1 MRLSR
6 LLVVGL
12 TVLLVGT
19 GVTVT
24 DAAPRKGASV
34 PSPTVTGPIP
44 STQGSH
50 GRPQTDSA
58 FDLEPYGYAEE
69 EFFVSGTAKTYTAK
83 PSTAEYTTRMLVRRP
98 IDPKDFN
105 GTVIVEWNNVT
116 AQHDQTPDY
125 FWSYPMILRE
135 GFAYVIVSAQA
146 AGICCAPPLA
156 LQVIDNGRY
165 KNLQHPGDD
174 YSFDMFSQVAKSVR
188 DPKGVDPLAG
198 LKVKRA
204 LASGHSQS
212 ASRLHTYVN
221 EVHPDADVFDD
232 LFIDGG
238 GSQTFPAE
246 PLAPVLHMREEG
258 WQPSPVEPNVDRNY
272 RLWEVAGATHG
283 DYWMVRAQF
292 DNPERLIP
300 QQEQFGP
307 GWREREEDLVGNY
320 GYDVEPRQTTCPIGG
335 GMFPKRYAVSAG
347 LKRLDEWVRTGRPAP
362 RVPRLEFDS
371 TGQVARDEFGNGKG
385 GLRLPPIDVPVATY
399 ASGACQLFGVT
410 IPLPPT
416 TMRELYPSHADYVGK
431 MQAATDRAVAAGVL
445 LAEDAADLMARAEG
459 SLVPDRRVRSPLPP
473 HLVPEPTS

>member
-1 MRLSR
+1 MRGSR

-12 TVLLVGT
+12 SALLIGVGPASQAT
-19 GVTVT
+19 
-24 DAAPRKGASV
+24 PRKGQSV

-69 EFFVSGTAKTYTAK
+69 EFFVSGTAKTYTAE
-83 PSTAEYTTRMLVRRP
+83 PTSADYTTRMLVRRP

-135 GFAYVIVSAQA
+135 GYAYVVVSAQA

-156 LQVIDNGRY
+156 LQFIDNGRY
-165 KNLQHPGDD
+165 RDLSHPGDD
-174 YSFDMFSQVAKSVR
+174 YSFDMFSQVAKSLR
-188 DPKGVDPLAG
+188 DPTGVDPLAG

-204 LASGHSQS
+204 LAAGHSQS
-212 ASRLHTYVN
+212 ASRLYTYVN
-221 EVHPDADVFDD
+221 EVHPDADVFDGF
-232 LFIDGG
+232 FIDGG
-238 GSQTFPAE
+238 GSQTYPAE

-258 WQPSPVEPNVDRNY
+258 WQASPVEPNVDRNY

-283 DYWMVRAQF
+283 DYWVVRAQF

-335 GMFPKRYAVSAG
+335 GMFPKRYAVSAA

-362 RVPRLEFDS
+362 RVPRLEFDPN
-371 TGQVARDEFGNGKG
+371 GQVARDEFGNGKG

-416 TMRELYPSHADYVGK
+416 TMRELYPTHDDYVTK
-431 MQAATDRAVAAGVL
+431 MQTATDAAVAAGIL
-445 LAEDAADLMARAEG
+445 LPEDAADLMARAQS

-473 HLVPEPTS
+473 HLVPEPTP